1 MTIFVRYEYRQH
13 GKKTVLTG
21 SDTITVAENTPQAI
35 LAMLR
40 LLHPQW
46 ESFRVIESR
55 LSQ

>member
-1 MTIFVRYEYRQH
+1 MTLFVTYEYRQH

-21 SDTITVAENTPQAI
+21 SDTITVAANTPHAI

-46 ESFRVIESR
+46 EAFRILESN
-55 LSQ
+55 